1 MCDSYDRPHSS
12 LRFGT
17 DTLCVRF
24 SRSISFACV
33 TETRSL
39 TNARRIVETSEKRH
53 WRGTRVRANMYLSL
67 IVCPDSYLNDR
78 LERGIESVS
87 LERHNGWCTTL
98 LQWTAIKI

>member
-39 TNARRIVETSEKRH
+39 TNARRIVENIGE
-53 WRGTRVRANMYLSL
+53 
-67 IVCPDSYLNDR
+67 
-78 LERGIESVS
+78 
-87 LERHNGWCTTL
+87 TTL
-98 LQWTAIKI
+98 AWNACTSQHVSQLNRLP